1 MELSIRSIVDL
12 EQAVETVMAF
22 AAGRKKFLLTGNL
35 GAGKT
40 TFTQA
45 FCKHLKVIEQV
56 VSPTYSLVNEYTY
69 LDQEGKEQLIHHL
82 DLYRLNDVEEALN
95 IGVEDYLFD
104 EYYCLIEWPEVIE
117 PLLPEEVIRI
127 NIELQEDSSRKML
140 ILSKNKN
147 SMEGGNYDGK

>member
-45 FCKHLKVIEQV
+45 FCKHLSVIEQV

-69 LDQEGKEQLIHHL
+69 LDQQ
-82 DLYRLNDVEEALN
+82 
-95 IGVEDYLFD
+95 
-104 EYYCLIEWPEVIE
+104 
-117 PLLPEEVIRI
+117 
-127 NIELQEDSSRKML
+127 
-140 ILSKNKN
+140 
-147 SMEGGNYDGK
+147 